1 MKNPYFPLFAAFAAL
16 VLLAGCVASEPFPR
30 LEKRGA
36 SLELMVDDAP
46 YLILGGE
53 VWNSASSSLD
63 YMAPRWDAMQ
73 AVGIN
78 TVLLPLAWESIEPQ
92 EGVFDFT
99 LLDGAILE
107 ARKRDMRIVLL
118 WFGSWKNSMSCY
130 APCWVKESFGERFEL
145 ARTAEGRP
153 LEIMSAFSETNCEA
167 DRRAFVALMSHLK
180 NEDLTRRVVMV
191 QVENEIGMLQSARD
205 YSEAAN
211 AAYRADV
218 PREVVDLLLTK
229 GAACHPRLYN
239 AWQRMGAPM
248 QGSWEVLFGAG
259 IDTEEFFQ
267 AYHYAKY
274 VERIASAGRE
284 VYPLPLYANAAL
296 NSRGRTAG
304 AYPSAGPLPH
314 LSDLWH
320 LAAPTLD
327 FLSPDIYDPLYP
339 DWLAQYAACEPLLFI
354 PEIQYE
360 PSPTN
365 GARAMYAV
373 GEHRAIGFSP
383 YAADDATPDSSIAS
397 AYPLLQMIWPLL
409 QEARSEERTYGL
421 WFDRD
426 NRERILRVGD
436 IELVCRH
443 DLTLGWSPEARDESL
458 WSETGAVVVDLGDG
472 EFLVAGTGVVITLR
486 SADATDGRT
495 IGIAAIDEVV
505 DLTPEGSLRYGRRLN
520 GDEDHQGRHLRIPF
534 GEYGAQHLRTYSY

>member
-1 MKNPYFPLFAAFAAL
+1 MKLLRFPLFAALAAL
-16 VLLAGCVASEPFPR
+16 VLLAGCVASEPIPR
-30 LEKRGA
+30 LEQRGA

-53 VWNSASSSLD
+53 VWNSASSSLN
-63 YMAPRWDAMQ
+63 YMVPRWDVMQ

-153 LEIMSAFSETNCEA
+153 LEIMSAFSEANCEA

-239 AWQRMGAPM
+239 AWQRMGAPV

-267 AYHYAKY
+267 AYYYAKY

-360 PSPTN
+360 PSSTN
-365 GARAMYAV
+365 GARAFYAV

-383 YAADDATPDSSIAS
+383 YAADDATPDSSIAR
-397 AYPLLQMIWPLL
+397 AYPLLQTIWPLL
-409 QEARSEERTYGL
+409 QGARSEGRTYGL

-426 NRERILRVGD
+426 HRERILRVGD

-443 DLTLGWSPEARDESL
+443 DLTLGWSAEARDESL
-458 WSETGAVVVDLGDG
+458 WSETGAVVVDLGEG

-495 IGIAAIDEVV
+495 IGIASIDEVV
-505 DLTPEGSLRYGRRLN
+505 DLASDGSLRYGRRLN